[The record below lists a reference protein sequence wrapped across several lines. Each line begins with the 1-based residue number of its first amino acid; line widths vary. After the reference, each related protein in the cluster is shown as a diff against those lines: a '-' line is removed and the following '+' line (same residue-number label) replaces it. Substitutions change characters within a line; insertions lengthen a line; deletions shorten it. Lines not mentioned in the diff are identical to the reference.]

1 LSKFLNQC
9 GVAERFI
16 TNWGP
21 DESKRDFLDR
31 LFAELPKTDHGRDG
45 LLRIS
50 TCLIEQKT
58 FPDLKNWEDSAQKIK
73 DAYQAVSKLRIY
85 QAQQEEESES
95 EEARQKA
102 REDFKKRQEEVNRS
116 QQSLQKLTEE
126 FNELSKRLGDQ
137 RAGYD
142 FQDWFFRLL
151 DFSEISNRKPYVHD
165 GRQIDGS
172 LTLAGTTYLVEL
184 KFTASQSDA
193 TDIDTFYKKVSSK
206 ADNTMGIMVSVS
218 GYSQVA
224 KREASGPKTPLL
236 LLDYN
241 HIYLVLSSIMG
252 ISDVVDRIR
261 RHASQTGEAF
271 LAISDF
277 TG

>member
-1 LSKFLNQC
+1 M
-9 GVAERFI
+9 
-16 TNWGP
+16 
-21 DESKRDFLDR
+21 
-31 LFAELPKTDHGRDG
+31 
-45 LLRIS
+45 
-50 TCLIEQKT
+50 
-58 FPDLKNWEDSAQKIK
+58 
-73 DAYQAVSKLRIY
+73 
-85 QAQQEEESES
+85 
-95 EEARQKA
+95 
-102 REDFKKRQEEVNRS
+102 NRS
-116 QQSLQKLTEE
+116 RQYLQKLIDD

-137 RAGYD
+137 KAGYD

-151 DFSEISNRKPYVHD
+151 DFSEVSNRKPYAHD

-172 LTLAGTTYLVEL
+172 LTIAGTTYLIEL
-184 KFTASQSDA
+184 KFTSSQADA

-241 HIYLVLSSIMG
+241 HIYLVFSGIMG
-252 ISDVVDRIR
+252 ISDVIDRIR

-271 LAISDF
+271 LATSDF
-277 TG
+277 SG